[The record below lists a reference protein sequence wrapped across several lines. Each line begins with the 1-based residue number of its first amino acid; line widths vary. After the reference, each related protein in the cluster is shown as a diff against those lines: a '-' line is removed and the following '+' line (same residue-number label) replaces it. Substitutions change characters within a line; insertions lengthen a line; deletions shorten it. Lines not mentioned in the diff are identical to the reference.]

1 MPIRV
6 TATSIDAETLRR
18 ILQYYNENKPED
30 EEPLERLNRAE
41 GGFQIQI
48 TSKKNLVCDSN
59 LKIRQL
65 RWWKGTLI
73 PFGHIGFT
81 VKQESM
87 LYDAL
92 TYGLGGE
99 VLMVD

>member
-1 MPIRV
+1 MPIKV
-6 TATSIDAETLRR
+6 TATSIDAETFQR
-18 ILQYYNENKPED
+18 ILQYYNENKPND
-30 EEPLERLNRAE
+30 EEPLERLPRAE

-48 TSKKNLVCDSN
+48 ASKKNECCDVN

-81 VKQESM
+81 AKQEAM
-87 LYDAL
+87 LYEAL
-92 TYGLGGE
+92 VYGLGGG
-99 VLMVD
+99 VLMV